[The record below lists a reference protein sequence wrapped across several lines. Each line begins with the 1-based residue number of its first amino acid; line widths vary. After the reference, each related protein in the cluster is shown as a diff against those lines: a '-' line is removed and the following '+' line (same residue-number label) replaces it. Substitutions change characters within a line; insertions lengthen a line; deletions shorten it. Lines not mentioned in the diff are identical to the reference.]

1 MNDKKMILE
10 QFCDLYLSEIKKLI
24 KKGELTPA
32 ECDTGH
38 KALEAMWL
46 IDNMLEKEEIKEYS
60 QGEGYW
66 MYGMYPHSERR
77 GRNRMGQYTSREA
90 YDPVTSR
97 AIDHCIEIL
106 EKNR

>member
-1 MNDKKMILE
+1 MSDKKMVLE

-46 IDNMLEKEEIKEYS
+46 IDNMLDMEEMKEYS

-66 MYGMYPHSERR
+66 MYGMYPHSEKR
-77 GRNRMGQYTSREA
+77 GRNKMGQYTSREPM
-90 YDPVTSR
+90 DMTTSR
-97 AIDHCIEIL
+97 AIDKCIDIL
-106 EKNR
+106 ERNR